1 MGSSSPTVR
10 DTNGLMNPSA
20 STNASPGTSPSL
32 VRTPAIRPP
41 SATSPSTVT
50 PNRKSTLERLAA
62 VLGETAAEH
71 SRVAALVGG

>member
-1 MGSSSPTVR
+1 MR

-32 VRTPAIRPP
+32 VRAPAIRPP

-50 PNRKSTLERLAA
+50 PNRKSTLSDSRQCSARLRLNIRASPLWS
-62 VLGETAAEH
+62 VGE
-71 SRVAALVGG
+71 